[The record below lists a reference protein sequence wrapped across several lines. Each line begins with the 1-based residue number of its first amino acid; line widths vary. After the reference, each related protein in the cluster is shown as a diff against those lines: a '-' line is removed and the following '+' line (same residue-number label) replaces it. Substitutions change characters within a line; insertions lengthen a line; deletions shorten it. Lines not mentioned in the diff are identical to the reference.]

1 MQEPRPYEQSGEM
14 RPLRLVGPQEPV
26 SWVAQVLED
35 AGRLV
40 ERHAEPPQTNDRW
53 GRAPVLFVA
62 RAGESPAIPLSETG
76 LWAFPC
82 LFLSNAGEDPRS
94 LTPPPNAAVEAYEV
108 VRQPDDAPVL
118 PDRVDRLL
126 LLHGRRSQ
134 TEMVLHNLS
143 DAIYTRR
150 FDGTL
155 TSINAA
161 GERLF
166 GRPRSELIGKKIPQI
181 SENSPVALDIL
192 RKLNSDVLENGRSLS
207 RISVTDPDGRPRLFD
222 AEALLLRN
230 AHGEPSGVQVI
241 LSDIT
246 DEHQN
251 KERLQR
257 EAQRN
262 EILTAI
268 ASAARDTLDMDEVLP
283 AAAEV
288 LGTHLGAHTVDI
300 WFMDEDAAGCTL
312 VFQWRESETTPSLVG
327 FRRTLED
334 SWAFA
339 GLVRSFSP
347 YVVNDVQDLD
357 PSSVAAMALRK
368 LGAASVVGVPIYR
381 EGQMLGVLG
390 LTFVSSRVYR
400 PDEITFFGRVA
411 DQIAIAIRS
420 ARLYANL
427 QQQLQALAV
436 AQRRREEADRD
447 RSRLTAM
454 LVHDLKSPLSAVTAA
469 LELTRDRAVTT
480 GDARLARMLDGSLVS
495 ARGLQGLIEDVLFV
509 YRSDD
514 APEPQKS
521 WVRPSDALAHP
532 IDEIRWIAQARRVTL
547 DVSVPADLPAVP
559 LDAPRFKR
567 AVANLLANAVKF
579 SPAGGTVG
587 VSAGLT
593 DQPDGAQ
600 FWVKVSDCGPG
611 VPPSL
616 RSQIATPYVRLP
628 GSEAVPGTGL
638 GLTVVQRVARAHGG
652 RVEIESNSG
661 PGSVFT
667 LWLPVG
673 TRLEVAT
680 ADPRNPRP

>member
-1 MQEPRPYEQSGEM
+1 
-14 RPLRLVGPQEPV
+14 
-26 SWVAQVLED
+26 
-35 AGRLV
+35 
-40 ERHAEPPQTNDRW
+40 
-53 GRAPVLFVA
+53 
-62 RAGESPAIPLSETG
+62 
-76 LWAFPC
+76 
-82 LFLSNAGEDPRS
+82 
-94 LTPPPNAAVEAYEV
+94 
-108 VRQPDDAPVL
+108 
-118 PDRVDRLL
+118 
-126 LLHGRRSQ
+126 
-134 TEMVLHNLS
+134 MVLHNLS